1 MRKYLCL
8 ECGNN
13 VDLKGVFVCPICN
26 NKDKTKLLQN
36 IEIEV
41 GQEFVEKDNK
51 TTYNK
56 DIDDIYDIIIN
67 ELKDHFGEQ
76 EINEWVDHICYGKPY
91 KGEHLDYLTKKIRRY
106 ILHKVIGKN
115 KILKELVENNGLAKA
130 PKK

>member
-51 TTYNK
+51 TTK
-56 DIDDIYDIIIN
+56 RIDKNLFII
-67 ELKDHFGEQ
+67 
-76 EINEWVDHICYGKPY
+76 
-91 KGEHLDYLTKKIRRY
+91 
-106 ILHKVIGKN
+106 
-115 KILKELVENNGLAKA
+115 
-130 PKK
+130 